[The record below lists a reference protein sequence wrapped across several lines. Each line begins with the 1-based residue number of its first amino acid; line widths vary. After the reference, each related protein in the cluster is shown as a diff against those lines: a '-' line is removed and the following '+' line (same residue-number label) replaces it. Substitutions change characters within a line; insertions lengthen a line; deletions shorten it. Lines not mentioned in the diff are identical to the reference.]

1 MEPDIGGK
9 ERFIMKRKTKD
20 LNMPIGKL
28 SRVRDFLPAPAEL
41 VVPEKT
47 IKITIALKEKSV
59 EFFKHKAGQYHTKYQ
74 KMIRELL
81 DKYAMQYS

>member
-1 MEPDIGGK
+1 
-9 ERFIMKRKTKD
+9 MKKKTED

-28 SRVRDFLPAPAEL
+28 TKIKDFLPSPAEL
-41 VVPEKT
+41 VTFEKT
-47 IKITIALKEKSV
+47 VKVTIALNKKSV
-59 EFFKHKAGQYHTKYQ
+59 DFFKHQAGQYHTKYQ

>member
-1 MEPDIGGK
+1 
-9 ERFIMKRKTKD
+9 MKRKTED

-28 SRVRDFLPAPAEL
+28 TRVKDFLPTPAEL
-41 VVPEKT
+41 VTNEKT
-47 IKITIALKEKSV
+47 VKVTIALNKTSI
-59 EFFKHKAGQYHTKYQ
+59 EFFKHKAGLYHTKYQ

>member
-1 MEPDIGGK
+1 MELVIGGK
-9 ERFIMKRKTKD
+9 ERFIMKKKTED

-28 SRVRDFLPAPAEL
+28 SRIKDFLPAPAEL
-41 VVPEKT
+41 VVSEKT
-47 IKITIALKEKSV
+47 VKVTIALKKKSV
-59 EFFKHKAGQYHTKYQ
+59 DFFKHQAEQCHTKYQ

>member
-1 MEPDIGGK
+1 
-9 ERFIMKRKTKD
+9 MKRKIKD

-28 SRVRDFLPAPAEL
+28 IRVKDFLPSPEEL
-41 VVPEKT
+41 VATEKT
-47 IKITIALKEKSV
+47 VKVTIALKKKSV

>member
-1 MEPDIGGK
+1 
-9 ERFIMKRKTKD
+9 MKRKTED

-28 SRVRDFLPAPAEL
+28 TRVKDFLPAPEEL
-41 VVPEKT
+41 VTTEKT
-47 IKITIALKEKSV
+47 VKVTIALNKKSV

>member
-1 MEPDIGGK
+1 
-9 ERFIMKRKTKD
+9 MKRMAKD

-28 SRVRDFLPAPAEL
+28 TRIKDFLPAPAEL
-41 VVPEKT
+41 VAYEKT
-47 IKITIALKEKSV
+47 VKVTISLKKKSV
-59 EFFKHKAGQYHTKYQ
+59 DFFKQQAEQCHTKYQ

>member
-1 MEPDIGGK
+1 
-9 ERFIMKRKTKD
+9 MKRKTED
-20 LNMPIGKL
+20 LNMPIGELTRIK
-28 SRVRDFLPAPAEL
+28 DFLPTPAEL
-41 VVPEKT
+41 VTTEKT
-47 IKITIALKEKSV
+47 VKVTIALKKKSV

>member
-1 MEPDIGGK
+1 
-9 ERFIMKRKTKD
+9 MKRKTKD

-28 SRVRDFLPAPAEL
+28 TRVKDFLPAPEEL
-41 VVPEKT
+41 AAAEKT
-47 IKITIALKEKSV
+47 VKVTIALNKKSV

>member
-1 MEPDIGGK
+1 
-9 ERFIMKRKTKD
+9 MKKKTED

-28 SRVRDFLPAPAEL
+28 TKIKDFLPSPAEL
-41 VVPEKT
+41 VIFEKT
-47 IKITIALKEKSV
+47 VKVTIALNKKSV
-59 EFFKHKAGQYHTKYQ
+59 DFFKHQAGQYHTKYQ

>member
-1 MEPDIGGK
+1 MRK
-9 ERFIMKRKTKD
+9 KTKD

-28 SRVRDFLPAPAEL
+28 RRVKDFLPTPEEL
-41 VVPEKT
+41 VTVEKT
-47 IKITIALKEKSV
+47 VKVTIVLKKKSV
-59 EFFKHKAGQYHTKYQ
+59 EFFKHKAEQYHTKYQ

>member
-1 MEPDIGGK
+1 
-9 ERFIMKRKTKD
+9 MKKRTED
-20 LNMPIGKL
+20 LNMPIGRL
-28 SRVRDFLPAPAEL
+28 TRVKDFLPSPAEL
-41 VVPEKT
+41 VATEKT
-47 IKITIALKEKSV
+47 VKITIALNKKSV

>member
-1 MEPDIGGK
+1 
-9 ERFIMKRKTKD
+9 MKRKTED

-28 SRVRDFLPAPAEL
+28 TRVKDFLPTPAEL
-41 VVPEKT
+41 VTTQKT
-47 IKITIALKEKSV
+47 IKVTIALNKKSV
-59 EFFKHKAGQYHTKYQ
+59 EFFKHKAELYHTKYQ